1 MLGRDILLDGD
12 SFRVIGVMPA
22 EFGYPNRNID
32 AWLPFAFTPQ
42 QTADAARG
50 NQFSSSIG
58 RLRPGATLEGL
69 NAELAAI
76 VGRNLAAG
84 RVPRDWSRSRGSQ
97 GVQRSTAS

>member
-1 MLGRDILLDGD
+1 
-12 SFRVIGVMPA
+12 MPA

-42 QTADAARG
+42 QTTDAARG

-69 NAELAAI
+69 NAELATI
-76 VGRNLAAG
+76 VDRNLAAG
-84 RVPRDWSRSRGSQ
+84 RVPRDVVEVAGFTGARSVLPR
-97 GVQRSTAS
+97 R